1 MRFGEAIECAR
12 NGKKIARHG
21 WNGKGM
27 YVYLTEGRGIPTDDW
42 VARMPSQELTEVE
55 KEKGYV
61 NILPH
66 LDMMNAQ
73 GERIIGWSATQ
84 SDMLAVDWYV
94 VDEEEARKTSV
105 DLAKE
110 KVKVE
115 GLRSLKDRIEL
126 EGVDMNSAYPKVV
139 N

>member
-1 MRFGEAIECAR
+1 MRFGEAIEHAR

-21 WNGKGM
+21 WNGKNM
-27 YVYLTEGRGIPTDDW
+27 YVYLTEGRGIPTDEW
-42 VARMPSQELTEVE
+42 VARLPSQELTEAE
-55 KEKGYV
+55 KKTGYV
-61 NILPH
+61 IIKPH

-73 GERIIGWSATQ
+73 GERIIGWSASQT
-84 SDMLAVDWYV
+84 DMLAEDWYV
-94 VDEEEARKTSV
+94 VDEEARKTSV

-110 KVKVE
+110 KVKAE
-115 GLRSLKDRIEL
+115 GMRSLKERIKL